1 MVWRYGA
8 FVMLIEFAF
17 NFVALERLY
26 YIPDSFIENINTA
39 KVMNYI
45 YNRYSF
51 IHSNK
56 GGSVGPFY
64 YLNLMIFF
72 LVVVLFFCSLVVVCC
87 WFLSIHNNILHR
99 IPPFFY
105 LSLK

>member
-64 YLNLMIFF
+64 LLLELDDFF
-72 LVVVLFFCSLVVVCC
+72 FGGGVVFLFVGGCLLLVLEY
-87 WFLSIHNNILHR
+87 
-99 IPPFFY
+99 P
-105 LSLK
+105 

>member
-8 FVMLIEFAF
+8 FVMLIEFVF

-26 YIPDSFIENINTA
+26 YIPDSFIENFNTA

-64 YLNLMIFF
+64 YLNLMIKTLYVMKLSYDK
-72 LVVVLFFCSLVVVCC
+72 LVK
-87 WFLSIHNNILHR
+87 LHTR
-99 IPPFFY
+99 SRTSSRHQTLQVYVAIMA
-105 LSLK
+105 